1 MQQHKKWSFPSPRW
15 KQTLYATWIAELL
28 ALTGFSTSS
37 PIIPF
42 FLEDLGVKDSGQL
55 KFYTGMVQSL
65 PAIAMAVMAPLWGAL
80 ADRKG
85 RKLMLLRAMFGGTI
99 LVALQG
105 LSQTPEQLLVF
116 KTLQG
121 AVTGTIA
128 AAMVLV
134 ASISPEKERA
144 YALGL
149 LQMAVFLGNSLGPL
163 VGGYISDSFGHRINF
178 FITAFLLFLGGCIVL
193 WGTEDPFIS
202 PQKQQ
207 TAPKGKR
214 FFSLRSLPAPTLF
227 TIITLLAIVAIDQ
240 IAGSITA
247 PFLPLFIKA
256 LSPDA
261 SRVAS
266 DTGLILGVG
275 ALTSSIAAVWIGKI
289 SYQVG
294 YQRLLLGCLLGA
306 ACTTIPQALVT
317 NRGQLLVLRAL
328 SNFFLG
334 GTMPTVNAL
343 LTLYSPPEKQGSLYG
358 IRSSVASIGAAV
370 GPLLGSAIA
379 IGIGFRGV
387 FVATGAILGGG
398 ALALRWYVRGA
409 QERIRSSTEEKPEA
423 LPKKG

>member
-1 MQQHKKWSFPSPRW
+1 
-15 KQTLYATWIAELL
+15 
-28 ALTGFSTSS
+28 
-37 PIIPF
+37 
-42 FLEDLGVKDSGQL
+42 
-55 KFYTGMVQSL
+55 
-65 PAIAMAVMAPLWGAL
+65 
-80 ADRKG
+80 
-85 RKLMLLRAMFGGTI
+85 
-99 LVALQG
+99 
-105 LSQTPEQLLVF
+105 
-116 KTLQG
+116 
-121 AVTGTIA
+121 
-128 AAMVLV
+128 
-134 ASISPEKERA
+134 
-144 YALGL
+144 
-149 LQMAVFLGNSLGPL
+149 
-163 VGGYISDSFGHRINF
+163 
-178 FITAFLLFLGGCIVL
+178 
-193 WGTEDPFIS
+193 S